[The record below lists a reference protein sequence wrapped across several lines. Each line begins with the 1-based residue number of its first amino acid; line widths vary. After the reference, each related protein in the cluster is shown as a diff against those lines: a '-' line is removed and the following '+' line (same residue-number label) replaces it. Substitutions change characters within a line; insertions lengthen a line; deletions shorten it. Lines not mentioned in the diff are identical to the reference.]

1 MQITGECTD
10 LFNIKGFE
18 NMKRGAVW
26 MVDLGY
32 NTLGSEQDGQKTCVI
47 VQNDIGNSKSP
58 TLIVAVITSKCKNN
72 IPTHVEVDMFAKS
85 TVLCEQIKTIDKN
98 RLSILGGEPLCDT
111 NFNDAMSLCDYI
123 KRKYPDITIY
133 AWTGYTWEYLIE
145 NRKHDL
151 LSCIDVLI
159 DGKFELD
166 KKDLNLKLKGSSN
179 QRVINVKESLEKNEV
194 ILYE

>member
-98 RLSILGGEPLCDT
+98 RLYSFVGNIKEDKMNEIDDAIMISLGLG
-111 NFNDAMSLCDYI
+111 A
-123 KRKYPDITIY
+123 
-133 AWTGYTWEYLIE
+133 
-145 NRKHDL
+145 
-151 LSCIDVLI
+151 
-159 DGKFELD
+159 
-166 KKDLNLKLKGSSN
+166 
-179 QRVINVKESLEKNEV
+179 
-194 ILYE
+194 

>member
-1 MQITGECTD
+1 MEANGTCSD
-10 LFNIKGFE
+10 LFNIKGFD

-72 IPTHVEVDMFAKS
+72 IPTHVEIDMFAKS

-98 RLSILGGEPLCDT
+98 RLYSFVGNVSEDKMKEIDNAMIISLGLG
-111 NFNDAMSLCDYI
+111 A
-123 KRKYPDITIY
+123 
-133 AWTGYTWEYLIE
+133 
-145 NRKHDL
+145 
-151 LSCIDVLI
+151 
-159 DGKFELD
+159 
-166 KKDLNLKLKGSSN
+166 
-179 QRVINVKESLEKNEV
+179 
-194 ILYE
+194 